1 MKYLANIAIIC
12 VIILS
17 SCASEVAIEQ
27 QNSEQNPEV
36 QTVEVGLIDGFRN
49 DFNHLPQSFEVD
61 AQRDVV
67 LKTKN
72 GSRFHIP
79 KNSFVDAS
87 GNVVKGKVQF
97 DIMEFN
103 TRGEIISSNIPM
115 VYQNP
120 AGEKEQFESAGMFS
134 IAAFQNN
141 EPLFLGKGKKIK
153 VEYATNVDGA
163 FNFYKLQSDSSNWEL
178 KESNCLPMKNSY
190 LDDAKNRLEQVR
202 AAEPDFPKKPLE
214 AKDDDLLFDI
224 RSFEHNGL
232 NLNRDFNGLMWKYIG
247 SNPELNPALPKNK
260 ISDILELQSMEP
272 LDADVLAFSLTF
284 YNKKSKEKLVVE
296 AAPVYKGK
304 LLDKK
309 EKKNEEII
317 AQIENSAREQN
328 AILKEMAN
336 EKELLRVFE
345 VDELAIYNYDIQY
358 KDPNTI
364 QFVASFTFAGQ
375 SADNVNVYL
384 LPTAKRVVVKFTPST
399 FGNFWINPRTV
410 NKIIAILPNKEIYFL
425 SNHDILKM
433 NLIALPDKS
442 KVLFDLKKVEKKIE
456 TPADLDKVIDAVV

>member
-1 MKYLANIAIIC
+1 MKHLANIAFIC

-27 QNSEQNPEV
+27 QNSELNPEV
-36 QTVEVGLIDGFRN
+36 QAAEVSLFNGFKN
-49 DFNHLPQSFEVD
+49 DFNHLPQSFLVD

-134 IAAFQNN
+134 IAAFQSN
-141 EPLFLGKGKKIK
+141 EPLVLGKGKKIK
-153 VEYATNVDGA
+153 VEYATNVDGP

-178 KESNCLPMKNSY
+178 KESDCLPMKNQY
-190 LDDAKNRLEQVR
+190 LDEAKKRLEQVR
-202 AAEPDFPKKPLE
+202 AEQPEKPKLPLV
-214 AKDDDLLFDI
+214 ASDDDLVFDI
-224 RSFEHNGL
+224 LTFNYQNPEFSRE
-232 NLNRDFNGLMWKYIG
+232 FNGLMWKYIG
-247 SNPELNPALPKNK
+247 NDPEKNPALSKNK
-260 ISDILELQSMEP
+260 LSEIHELRSITPIDSNILAFELQ
-272 LDADVLAFSLTF
+272 FFNT
-284 YNKKSKEKLVVE
+284 KTEKLMTIE

-309 EKKNEEII
+309 EKKYQETITR
-317 AQIENSAREQN
+317 IEQSVRLQDDL
-328 AILKEMAN
+328 LKEMEN
-336 EKELLRVFE
+336 EKELLRIFN
-345 VDELAIYNYDIQY
+345 VDELGIYNYDIQF
-358 KDPNTI
+358 KDPFYVP
-364 QFVASFTFAGQ
+364 FVASFTFAGQ
-375 SADNVNVYL
+375 TSENANIYL
-384 LPTAKRVVVKFTPST
+384 LPTTKRIVIRYTPET
-399 FGNFWINPRTV
+399 LANFAINPRST
-410 NKIIAILPNKEIYFL
+410 NKIIAILPNKEVYFL
-425 SNHDILKM
+425 SNFDILKM
-433 NLIALPDKS
+433 NLVSMPAGT
-442 KVLFDLKKVEKKIE
+442 KVLFDLKKIEKKIDS
-456 TPADLDKVIDAVV
+456 PADLDEVIDLAV